1 MISRVIDLHSHI
13 LPGLDD
19 GPSTMEGSLELAR
32 AAVASG
38 TRTILATPHIDGHF
52 KIRPEHIAERL
63 AALTAALE
71 EAGIPL
77 EVRAGGEIAIWR
89 LIDLDDL
96 ALRALALGGGPH
108 VLVESPF
115 SPVMGDIEPM
125 VRDLEQRGFRVLLAH
140 PERCPSFQRDP
151 ARLERLVDAGALAQL
166 TAGSMAGA
174 FGSTVR
180 RFSVA
185 LLREELV
192 HVVASDA
199 HDDRLRPP
207 GLTIGFRALERE
219 LPGIGAQ
226 QHWLTELAPA
236 AILDGAPLPERPPLP
251 QASSGLMRRL
261 RLRA

>member
-1 MISRVIDLHSHI
+1 MIDLHSHI

-19 GPSTMEGSLELAR
+19 GPSTMEGSLALAR

-52 KIRPEHIAERL
+52 GIGPERIAEGL
-63 AALTAALE
+63 AELTEALE
-71 EAGIPL
+71 QAAIPL
-77 EVRAGGEIAIWR
+77 EVRSGGEIAIWR
-89 LIDLDDL
+89 LIDLDDA

-115 SPVMGDIEPM
+115 SPVVGDFEPM
-125 VRDLEQRGFRVLLAH
+125 VLDLQQRGFRVLLAH
-140 PERCPSFQRDP
+140 PERCPAFQRDP
-151 ARLERLVDAGALAQL
+151 ERLERLVQAGALAQV

-180 RFSVA
+180 RFTVA
-185 LLREELV
+185 LLREGLV

-199 HDDRLRPP
+199 HDDRQRPP
-207 GLTIGFRALERE
+207 GLTIGFPALESE
-219 LPGIGAQ
+219 LPGLGAQ
-226 QHWLTELAPA
+226 QRWMTELAPA
-236 AILDGAPLPERPPLP
+236 AILDGEPLPERPPLP
-251 QASSGLMRRL
+251 QAGGGLLRRL